1 MRPFMLVTLAGALAL
16 PAGVSAQ
23 DSGPYLGG
31 AFGQAR
37 FTEWCSPGPGIT
49 ACEDTDTAWK
59 LFGGYRFNRNVAVEA
74 IYANWGTVT
83 GTVNAINA
91 SAKQTS
97 MGIAA
102 VGSFDLGP
110 DFSLFGKLGFLMTEQ
125 ETRATSTTQREETE
139 LHYGLG
145 VRYRFGAN
153 WAARAEWERT
163 EKLKVQLLSIGA
175 EYRF

>member
-1 MRPFMLVTLAGALAL
+1 
-16 PAGVSAQ
+16 
-23 DSGPYLGG
+23 
-31 AFGQAR
+31 
-37 FTEWCSPGPGIT
+37 
-49 ACEDTDTAWK
+49 
-59 LFGGYRFNRNVAVEA
+59 VAVEA
-74 IYANWGTVT
+74 TYANWGTVI
-83 GTVNAINA
+83 GTVNAINV

-110 DFSLFGKLGFLMTEQ
+110 SFALFGKLGFLMTEQ
-125 ETRATSTTQREETE
+125 ETRATSTTDREETE

-145 VRYRFGAN
+145 VKYRFGAS

-163 EKLKVQLLSIGA
+163 EKLKVQMLSIGA